1 MVYYYTN
8 DAGNTFMSNR
18 ELARQLIEN
27 LSKYRLGYVVA
38 HLQGINANEAADDM
52 FCAQLLEDYKN
63 SEYKGEFVSLE
74 EAAKMCGIKK
84 YNWFG
89 FIRT

>member
-1 MVYYYTN
+1 MR
-8 DAGNTFMSNR
+8 NR

-52 FCAQLLEDYKN
+52 FCAQLLEDYK
-63 SEYKGEFVSLE
+63 KQ
-74 EAAKMCGIKK
+74 
-84 YNWFG
+84 
-89 FIRT
+89 

>member
-1 MVYYYTN
+1 MN

-52 FCAQLLEDYKN
+52 FCAQLLEDYK
-63 SEYKGEFVSLE
+63 KTV
-74 EAAKMCGIKK
+74 
-84 YNWFG
+84 
-89 FIRT
+89 RTKANLCPWKRLPKCAGLKLKSIQFYPYLIT